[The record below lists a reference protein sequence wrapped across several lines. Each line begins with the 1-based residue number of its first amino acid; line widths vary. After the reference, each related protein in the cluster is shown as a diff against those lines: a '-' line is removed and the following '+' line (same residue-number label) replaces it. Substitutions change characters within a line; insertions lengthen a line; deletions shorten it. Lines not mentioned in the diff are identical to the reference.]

1 MLQSLGRKYEAF
13 VRILFSTKQNKTL
26 TWLFSIQTQV
36 IISMIN
42 NHKQNE
48 QTTYKMG
55 WNICKQ
61 CNWQGLNFQNIQTAD
76 TAQQQQKTQCKNG
89 QKTQT
94 DISPKKTNRHMKRC
108 WRLFIIREME
118 IRTTK
123 GIISHW
129 HVTPGHISGWNYNA
143 KKTHELLCSQQH
155 SSQ

>member
-61 CNWQGLNFQNIQTAD
+61 CNWQGLNFQN
-76 TAQQQQKTQCKNG
+76 
-89 QKTQT
+89 TQT
-94 DISPKKTNRHMKRC
+94 THVTQYFKKAIQIKKWIDNLNRHFSKGDIQMASRHMKRC
-108 WRLFIIREME
+108 SVSLVIREMQ
-118 IRTTK
+118 IKSTMR
-123 GIISHW
+123 
-129 HVTPGHISGWNYNA
+129 
-143 KKTHELLCSQQH
+143 
-155 SSQ
+155 